1 MDMYDKILKLLD
13 EKGITK
19 KDLSK
24 RTGIPYSSI
33 VSAFSR
39 RSNSFSVSH
48 IQNIAAALNIPI
60 SEILNDEQ
68 LESKRLDFAY
78 RGLLSLLESLYD
90 TVDIDWNKTVD
101 SDGVPEY
108 DGDYT
113 VLLAKKGH
121 DEITLDKKDFE
132 ALFLLVGQNI
142 PAYIKLIKDRD

>member
-1 MDMYDKILKLLD
+1 MYDRILKLLD

-24 RTGIPYSSI
+24 KTGIPYSSI

-48 IQNIAAALNIPI
+48 IQEIAAALNVPI

-68 LESKRLDFAY
+68 FEAKRLNAAY
-78 RGLLSLLESLYD
+78 MGLLSLLESLYD
-90 TVDIDWNKTVD
+90 TVDIDWHKTVD
-101 SDGVPEY
+101 SDGIEEY

-113 VLLAKKGH
+113 VFLTKKGQ
-121 DEITLDKKDFE
+121 DEISLNKKDFE

-142 PAYIKLIKDRD
+142 PAYIKLIVDRV

>member
-1 MDMYDKILKLLD
+1 MYDRILKLLD

-24 RTGIPYSSI
+24 KTGIPYSSI

-48 IQNIAAALNIPI
+48 IQKIAAALNVPI

-68 LESKRLDFAY
+68 FEAKRLNAAY
-78 RGLLSLLESLYD
+78 MGLLSLLESLYD
-90 TVDIDWNKTVD
+90 TVDIDWHKTVD
-101 SDGVPEY
+101 SGGVEEY

-113 VLLAKKGH
+113 VFLTKKGQ
-121 DEITLDKKDFE
+121 DEISLDKKDFE

-142 PAYIKLIKDRD
+142 PAYIKLIVDRV